1 MKVIKY
7 CGICGNEIE
16 IDYEP
21 RQAVKTVCSKCKT
34 ETDWK
39 FFNNGNFD
47 TIGIRQFICTGIRIL
62 RRNRR
67 KRSESQPN

>member
-21 RQAVKTVCSKCKT
+21 RQVVKTV
-34 ETDWK
+34 
-39 FFNNGNFD
+39 
-47 TIGIRQFICTGIRIL
+47 ILILLRI
-62 RRNRR
+62 
-67 KRSESQPN
+67 

>member
-21 RQAVKTVCSKCKT
+21 RQVVKTVCSKCKT

-47 TIGIRQFICTGIRIL
+47 TISYLKEEVIEIHDRM
-62 RRNRR
+62 
-67 KRSESQPN
+67 KRA

>member
-21 RQAVKTVCSKCKT
+21 RQVVKTVCSKCKT

-39 FFNNGNFD
+39 FF
-47 TIGIRQFICTGIRIL
+47 
-62 RRNRR
+62 
-67 KRSESQPN
+67 

>member
-7 CGICGNEIE
+7 CSICGNEIE

-21 RQAVKTVCSKCKT
+21 RQVVKTVCSKCKT
-34 ETDWK
+34 KTDWK

-47 TIGIRQFICTGIRIL
+47 TISYLKEEDGIEIHDRM
-62 RRNRR
+62 
-67 KRSESQPN
+67 KRA